1 MDFNSGRLEAPS
13 RITEYS
19 PKYSEE
25 ERGRRGARRGKAT
38 PPPDEEPPAPPEEDE
53 IHQLDDVV

>member
-25 ERGRRGARRGKAT
+25 ERGRRAARRGKAT
-38 PPPDEEPPAPPEEDE
+38 PPPDNELPTQPPEDE
-53 IHQLDDVV
+53 VHQVDDVV